1 MNVDSLAT
9 ANGLTAGNYASAETA
24 PYNTQLHC
32 DESSKGCADR

>member
-24 PYNTQLHC
+24 PDNTELHC
-32 DESSKGCADR
+32 DENSQGCADQ